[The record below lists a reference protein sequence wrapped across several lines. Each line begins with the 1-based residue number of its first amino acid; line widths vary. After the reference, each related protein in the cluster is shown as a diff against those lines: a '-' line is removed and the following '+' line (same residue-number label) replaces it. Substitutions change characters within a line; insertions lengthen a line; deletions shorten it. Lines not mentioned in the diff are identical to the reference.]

1 MLFLLLGGIGLFL
14 LGMVL
19 LTEGLKDFAG
29 DRLRQAL
36 LLFTGKPVS
45 AFLSGLG
52 VTSMVQS
59 SSATTLMTIG
69 FVSAGLLTF
78 PQSVGVIMGASLGT
92 TSTGWIV
99 STLGLKF
106 SIGTLAL
113 PLVGAGA
120 FMKLLGRG
128 RWAAI
133 GVALAGFGLIFIGID
148 HLQEGMA
155 GLAEAFDLSRV
166 PSAGFWGHL
175 LILSIG
181 FAMTVIMQS
190 SSAAVATTMAALHA
204 GTINM
209 EQAASLV
216 IGQAIGTTVTAA
228 IACIGASVP
237 ARRTSL
243 AHILFNLLTGLIA
256 LVLLPVFL
264 RIIAALEAA
273 DLLEPGAIALAFFHT
288 SFIAL
293 GVLIFLPFVQ
303 PFSRAIER
311 LLPHKGSA
319 FSRHLDDSL
328 LSIPSVALE
337 AVWRSQR
344 DTATALMTLWESLL
358 DPQRKVAMPAGT
370 WSELEEALE
379 SCKRFLA
386 RIPSTADSQ
395 ADADAD
401 RRLSLMHSLDHMIRL
416 VHQIQGGQHTLAQV
430 RTDPVLEAFV
440 RRSQLSAKQARAGL
454 SDSEA
459 EETDSLA
466 ELEAISRNQASERKE
481 QRTLLLRRS
490 ASGQEKPEKILQQ
503 LDVIRLLDS
512 SSYHIWRVALY
523 LISGEPSDL
532 KSGHF
537 TLDEYSNRSISSHHG
552 SSPPAAS

>member
-19 LTEGLKDFAG
+19 LTDGLKDFAG

-36 LLFTGKPVS
+36 LRFTGKPVS

-52 VTSMVQS
+52 VTAMVQS

-78 PQSVGVIMGASLGT
+78 PQSIGVIMGASLGT

-113 PLVGAGA
+113 PLVGVGA

-128 RWAAI
+128 RMAPI

-155 GLAEAFDLSRV
+155 GLAEAFDLSQV
-166 PSAGFWGHL
+166 PSTGFWGHL
-175 LILSIG
+175 LILLIG

-204 GTINM
+204 GTVNM

-243 AHILFNLLTGLIA
+243 AHILFNLLTGIIA
-256 LVLLPVFL
+256 LILLPIFL
-264 RIIAALEAA
+264 RVIAMLEAA
-273 DLLEPGAIALAFFHT
+273 DLLQSGAIALALFHT

-293 GVLIFLPFVQ
+293 GVLIFLPFVR
-303 PFSRAIER
+303 PFARGIEW
-311 LLPHKGSA
+311 LLPHQGST

-344 DTATALMTLWESLL
+344 DTAAALFQRWQSLL
-358 DPQRKVAMPAGT
+358 DPQRKTALPGT
-370 WSELEEALE
+370 SWSELEDSLE
-379 SCKRFLA
+379 SSKRFLS

-395 ADADAD
+395 ADAD
-401 RRLSLMHSLDHMIRL
+401 RRVALLHSLDHMTRL
-416 VHQIQGGQHTLAQV
+416 VHQIEGGQMTLNSVRSVPILNAFFERSLQSARLAQ
-430 RTDPVLEAFV
+430 TGLKALEE
-440 RRSQLSAKQARAGL
+440 QPNC
-454 SDSEA
+454 
-459 EETDSLA
+459 LA
-466 ELEAISRNQASERKE
+466 ELEAVSRTQAQKRKQ
-481 QRTLLLRRS
+481 QRTELLS
-490 ASGQEKPEKILQQ
+490 KTASGENQPEPTLKQ

-512 SSYHIWRVALY
+512 SSYHIWRIAHY
-523 LISGEPSDL
+523 LISGEPADL
-532 KSGHF
+532 KSSHF
-537 TLDEYSNRSISSHHG
+537 TLDEYSNRSINQVHG
-552 SSPPAAS
+552 SAPPPL

>member
-36 LLFTGKPVS
+36 LRFTGKPVS

-52 VTSMVQS
+52 VTAMVQS

-78 PQSVGVIMGASLGT
+78 PQSIGVIMGASLGT

-113 PLVGAGA
+113 PLVGIGA

-128 RWAAI
+128 RIAPI

-155 GLAEAFDLSRV
+155 GLAEAFDLSQV
-166 PSAGFWGHL
+166 PSTGFWGHL
-175 LILSIG
+175 LILLIG

-190 SSAAVATTMAALHA
+190 SSAAVATAMAALHA

-209 EQAASLV
+209 EQATSLV

-228 IACIGASVP
+228 LACIGASVP

-243 AHILFNLLTGLIA
+243 AHILFNLLTGVIA
-256 LVLLPVFL
+256 LILLPIFL
-264 RIIAALEAA
+264 RIIAALESA
-273 DLLEPGAIALAFFHT
+273 DLLESGAIALAFFHT

-293 GVLIFLPFVQ
+293 GVLIFLPFVK
-303 PFSRAIER
+303 PFARGIEW
-311 LLPHKGSA
+311 LLPHQGSA

-344 DTATALMTLWESLL
+344 DTATALLQRWQSLL
-358 DPQRKVAMPAGT
+358 DPQRKTQMPAGT
-370 WSELEEALE
+370 WKELEDSLE

-386 RIPSTADSQ
+386 RIPFVADNQ
-395 ADADAD
+395 RDAD
-401 RRLSLMHSLDHMIRL
+401 RRVSLLHSLDHMTRL
-416 VHQIQGGQHTLAQV
+416 VHQIQGGQLTLV
-430 RTDPVLEAFV
+430 SMLSDPVLAPFLNRSLNSARLAGEA
-440 RRSQLSAKQARAGL
+440 LHTPDELPDGLEKLEGL
-454 SDSEA
+454 SR
-459 EETDSLA
+459 T
-466 ELEAISRNQASERKE
+466 QGQERK
-481 QRTLLLRRS
+481 QRRHELLQET
-490 ASGQEKPEKILQQ
+490 ASGKNQPEGTLKQ

-512 SSYHIWRVALY
+512 SSYHIWRIAFY
-523 LISGEPSDL
+523 LISGEPVDS
-532 KSGHF
+532 KGTHF
-537 TLDEYSNRSISSHHG
+537 TLDEYSNRSINHAHG
-552 SSPPAAS
+552 SAPPPAG

>member
-1 MLFLLLGGIGLFL
+1 MLFLLFGGIGLFL
-14 LGMVL
+14 LGMIL

-29 DRLRQAL
+29 DRLRLAL
-36 LLFTGKPVS
+36 LRFTGKPIT

-78 PQSVGVIMGASLGT
+78 PQSIGVIMGASLGT

-113 PLVGAGA
+113 PLVGIGA

-128 RWAAI
+128 RMAPL

-155 GLAEAFDLSRV
+155 GLAESFDLSKV
-166 PSAGFWGHL
+166 PSTGLWGHL
-175 LILSIG
+175 VILLIG

-190 SSAAVATTMAALHA
+190 SSAAVATTMAALHT

-209 EQAASLV
+209 EQATSLV

-228 IACIGASVP
+228 LACIGASVP

-243 AHILFNLLTGLIA
+243 AHILFNLLTGIIA
-256 LVLLPVFL
+256 LILLPVFL
-264 RIIAALEAA
+264 WTIASFEEAGI
-273 DLLEPGAIALAFFHT
+273 LQSGPIALALFHT

-293 GVLIFLPFVQ
+293 GVVIFLPFVK
-303 PFSRAIER
+303 PFARGIEW
-311 LLPHKGSA
+311 LLPHKGLT

-344 DTATALMTLWESLL
+344 DTASALFQRWQTLLNHQGKTIL
-358 DPQRKVAMPAGT
+358 PKNL
-370 WSELEEALE
+370 WSELDESLEA
-379 SCKRFLA
+379 SKRFLA
-386 RIPSTADSQ
+386 RIPLTHDNQ
-395 ADADAD
+395 QDAN
-401 RRLSLMHSLDHMIRL
+401 RRVALLHSLDHMTRL
-416 VHQIQGGQHTLAQV
+416 VHQIQGGQLTLGKERLVPILNAFFERSLQSGQLALAGLNN
-430 RTDPVLEAFV
+430 PESQPNCLNELEEIS
-440 RRSQLSAKQARAGL
+440 RIQAR
-454 SDSEA
+454 
-459 EETDSLA
+459 
-466 ELEAISRNQASERKE
+466 ERK
-481 QRTLLLRRS
+481 QRRTELLRET
-490 ASGQEKPEKILQQ
+490 ATGQNEPEPTLRQ

-512 SSYHIWRVALY
+512 SSYHIWRITHY
-523 LISGEPSDL
+523 LIAEEPAYQKDS
-532 KSGHF
+532 HY
-537 TLDEYSNRSISSHHG
+537 TLDDFANLTNKVQ
-552 SSPPAAS
+552 